1 MFEPC
6 PEPIPDDEL
15 AAILA
20 AAILDGR
27 DGRMTRDAEGYLA
40 GVCAE
45 YLVDRLALA
54 GVLAVRKVSWIEG
67 GDDGAVAGAGA
78 FNSVCRGGRAAAM
91 SDMDDNLSPQGNRDG

>member
-1 MFEPC
+1 MPEPA

-27 DGRMTRDAEGYLA
+27 GGSMTRDASMFLA
-40 GVCAE
+40 SVCAD

-54 GVLAVRKVSWIEG
+54 GVVAVR
-67 GDDGAVAGAGA
+67 
-78 FNSVCRGGRAAAM
+78 RA
-91 SDMDDNLSPQGNRDG
+91 SD